1 MRRKFLVTL
10 LSVLLA
16 ACGGGGS
23 TSTKTCNVELIGDSI
38 LNGYNLQV
46 TPAEYIK
53 NAFSSVNVIQNTA
66 NGESLNSFIKRY
78 KYDTNADVVIF
89 QLGLNDSLSKEAF
102 DNFENNLDVFLSKNV
117 SQGKKVVLTSIVKI
131 DAGQSDFWTPEVK
144 ERAIILNSIVLHY
157 TRKYNL
163 DNARWDLVP
172 YAYDDT
178 IDGVHRTQL
187 ASNYLTSLLFP
198 YISKQCKF

>member
-10 LSVLLA
+10 LSALLA
-16 ACGGGGS
+16 ACGGGG
-23 TSTKTCNVELIGDSI
+23 TSTKTCTVELIGDSI

-53 NAFSSVNVIQNTA
+53 NAFSSVNIIQNTA
-66 NGESLNSFIKRY
+66 NGESLNSFIKNY

-102 DNFENNLDVFLSKNV
+102 DNFENNLDVFLSKNI

-178 IDGVHRTQL
+178 IDGVHRIQD
-187 ASNYLTSLLFP
+187 ASNRLTSLLFP